1 MKKVITDISLKLIF
15 NSLKSYIAFTM
26 ILPFI
31 PRKMKIEK
39 VEKLVAN
46 SHAKTEY
53 VFHIRNSKQD
63 LNYGL
68 VLKLVHR
75 VIKFNQKSRLKP
87 YIIMDSERT
96 KKKKLIKKKILTLM
110 SNSVFKK

>member
-39 VEKLVAN
+39 VEKLAAN

-53 VFHIRNSKQD
+53 VFHITNSKQD

-75 VIKFNQKSRLKP
+75 VIKFNLKSRLKP
-87 YIIMDSERT
+87 YIIMDSECT
-96 KKKKLIKKKILTLM
+96 KKT
-110 SNSVFKK
+110 N